1 MTNIKTSTYLLLLQI
16 WWVRTTRATDWR
28 PLARDPPTPVHAALL
43 GCQWLIFDILIISFL
58 LGCQWLTKAC
68 ALFKRRHILVQ
79 IENRGCVGETVFHVC
94 FLQGLR
100 LFDKNILCQHH
111 HSSSKAPRSTST
123 WPRGC
128 SSTSRSCSTTSTS
141 LTSERRCMESENTKM
156 SLTAD
161 TTVRMCCTWAVWPRT
176 PPLSSG
182 YSTLEPTLTGAGK
195 MLVWFTL
202 LKTKNNQGR

>member
-1 MTNIKTSTYLLLLQI
+1 MKHHTRSVKAVPLHTRNWGSHDVQVETILLLSLNQGCRGMTNIKTSTYLLLLQI

-128 SSTSRSCSTTSTS
+128 SSTSLFSSTTSTY
-141 LTSERRCMESENTKM
+141 LTSERIY
-156 SLTAD
+156 A
-161 TTVRMCCTWAVWPRT
+161 
-176 PPLSSG
+176 
-182 YSTLEPTLTGAGK
+182 
-195 MLVWFTL
+195 
-202 LKTKNNQGR
+202 